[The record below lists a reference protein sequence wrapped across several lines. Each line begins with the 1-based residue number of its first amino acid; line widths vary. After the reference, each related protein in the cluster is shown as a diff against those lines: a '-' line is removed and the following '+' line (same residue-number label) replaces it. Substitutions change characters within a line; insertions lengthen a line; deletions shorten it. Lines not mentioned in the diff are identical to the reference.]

1 MEGNLQIIQSK
12 IRELRG
18 KKVILDFELAELY
31 GVETKVLKQ
40 AVKRNIERFPSDFMF
55 VVTKEEE
62 IFLRSQFVTL
72 ENKGRGKYSKYL
84 PFAFTE
90 QGVSMLSSVL
100 RSSTAI
106 AVNIA
111 IMRVFVRMREL
122 AATYEELKKQMD
134 NHLKDY
140 DELYRIVKQIREEMN
155 DGFSDIEQQFSDTDS
170 QFKELY
176 EALTALLS
184 KPSRVERRRIGFRPD
199 ED

>member
-155 DGFSDIEQQFSDTDS
+155 DGFSDMEQQFSDTDL

>member
-12 IRELRG
+12 IREFRG

-31 GVETKVLKQ
+31 GVETKVLKR

-55 VVTKEEE
+55 ELRNEEVVD
-62 IFLRSQFVTL
+62 LRRQIGTSSW
-72 ENKGRGKYSKYL
+72 GGSRYL

>member
-12 IRELRG
+12 IREFRG
-18 KKVILDFELAELY
+18 KKIILDFELAELY
-31 GVETKVLKQ
+31 GVETKVLKR

-55 VVTKEEE
+55 ELRNEEVVD
-62 IFLRSQFVTL
+62 LRRQIGTSSW
-72 ENKGRGKYSKYL
+72 GGSRYL

-155 DGFSDIEQQFSDTDS
+155 DGFSDMEQQFSDTDS

>member
-62 IFLRSQFVTL
+62 IFLRSQIVTL

-155 DGFSDIEQQFSDTDS
+155 DGFSDMEQQFSDTDS

>member
-12 IRELRG
+12 IREFRG
-18 KKVILDFELAELY
+18 KKIILDFELAELY
-31 GVETKVLKQ
+31 GVETKVLKR

-55 VVTKEEE
+55 ELRNEEVVD
-62 IFLRSQFVTL
+62 LRRQIGTSSW
-72 ENKGRGKYSKYL
+72 GGSRYL

-155 DGFSDIEQQFSDTDS
+155 DGFSDMEQQFSDTDL

-184 KPSRVERRRIGFRPD
+184 KPSCVERRRIGFRPD

>member
-31 GVETKVLKQ
+31 GVETKVLKR

-55 VVTKEEE
+55 ELRNEEVVD
-62 IFLRSQFVTL
+62 LRRQIGTSSW
-72 ENKGRGKYSKYL
+72 GGSRYL

>member
-18 KKVILDFELAELY
+18 KKIILDFELAELY
-31 GVETKVLKQ
+31 GVETKVLKR

-55 VVTKEEE
+55 ELRNEEVVD
-62 IFLRSQFVTL
+62 LRRQIGTSSW
-72 ENKGRGKYSKYL
+72 GGSRYL

-155 DGFSDIEQQFSDTDS
+155 DGFSDMEQQFSDTDS

>member
-12 IRELRG
+12 IREFRG

>member
-18 KKVILDFELAELY
+18 KKIILDFELAELY
-31 GVETKVLKQ
+31 GVETKVLKR

-55 VVTKEEE
+55 ELRNEEVVD
-62 IFLRSQFVTL
+62 LRRQIGTSSW
-72 ENKGRGKYSKYL
+72 GGSRYL

>member
-12 IRELRG
+12 IREFRG

-31 GVETKVLKQ
+31 GVETKVLKR

-55 VVTKEEE
+55 ELRNEEVVD
-62 IFLRSQFVTL
+62 LRRQIGTSSW
-72 ENKGRGKYSKYL
+72 GGSRYL

-155 DGFSDIEQQFSDTDS
+155 DGFSDMEQQFSDTDL

-176 EALTALLS
+176 EALTALLL
-184 KPSRVERRRIGFRPD
+184 KPSCVERRRIGFRPD

>member
-1 MEGNLQIIQSK
+1 MLCHGVDLQIIQSK

-40 AVKRNIERFPSDFMF
+40 AVKRNIERFPLDFMF

-84 PFAFTE
+84 SFAFTE

-100 RSSTAI
+100 RSPTAI

-111 IMRVFVRMREL
+111 IMRVFVQMREL
-122 AATYEELKKQMD
+122 AVTYEELKKQMD
-134 NHLKDY
+134 DHLKDY
-140 DELYRIVKQIREEMN
+140 DELYYNIIGSEWDTVIGNITFTITMPK
-155 DGFSDIEQQFSDTDS
+155 DFDSSKLGFSSGSTGSTDNS
-170 QFKELY
+170 NIKY
-176 EALTALLS
+176 C
-184 KPSRVERRRIGFRPD
+184 
-199 ED
+199 

>member
-18 KKVILDFELAELY
+18 KKVVLDFELAELY

-62 IFLRSQFVTL
+62 IFLRSQIVTL

-155 DGFSDIEQQFSDTDS
+155 DGFSDMEQQFSDTDL

>member
-12 IRELRG
+12 IREFRG
-18 KKVILDFELAELY
+18 KKIILDFELAELY

-62 IFLRSQFVTL
+62 IFLRSQIVTL

-155 DGFSDIEQQFSDTDS
+155 DGFSDMEQQFSDTDL

>member
-12 IRELRG
+12 IREFRG
-18 KKVILDFELAELY
+18 KKIILDFELAELY

-155 DGFSDIEQQFSDTDS
+155 DGFSDMEQQFSDTDL

-184 KPSRVERRRIGFRPD
+184 KPSCVERRRIGFRPD

>member
-12 IRELRG
+12 IREFRG
-18 KKVILDFELAELY
+18 KKIILDFELAELY
-31 GVETKVLKQ
+31 GVETKVLKR

-55 VVTKEEE
+55 ELRNEEVVD
-62 IFLRSQFVTL
+62 LRRQIGTSSW
-72 ENKGRGKYSKYL
+72 GGSRYL

>member
-1 MEGNLQIIQSK
+1 MLCYGVDLQIIQSK

-40 AVKRNIERFPSDFMF
+40 AVKRNIERFPLDFMF

-62 IFLRSQFVTL
+62 IFLRSQIVTL

-84 PFAFTE
+84 SFAFTE

-100 RSSTAI
+100 RSPTAI

-111 IMRVFVRMREL
+111 IMRVFVQMREL
-122 AATYEELKKQMD
+122 AVTYEELKKQMD
-134 NHLKDY
+134 DHLKDY
-140 DELYRIVKQIREEMN
+140 DELYQIVKQIRKDMN
-155 DGFSDIEQQFSDTDS
+155 DGFSDIEQQFLDADS

-184 KPSRVERRRIGFRPD
+184 KPSARERRRIGF
-199 ED
+199 